1 LPCGA
6 EFHATKRGPRVAWC
20 DARSQLSPL
29 NRLVDFFCG
38 ETGSF
43 TCKNEALM
51 MFENV
56 GFPAYL
62 QHRTEPTAYET
73 HW

>member
-1 LPCGA
+1 
-6 EFHATKRGPRVAWC
+6 
-20 DARSQLSPL
+20 
-29 NRLVDFFCG
+29 VDFFCG